1 MAGRK
6 PEKIRPIAFAQVAS
20 VEDSVTQRALDVV
33 VGAVQDLQTEGKRAT
48 VVADL
53 VIGENRITTNLGR
66 RARGMALTP
75 TVADAMFAWSFAID
89 NDTEVIVTV
98 IGEAQP
104 ACPME
109 IY

>member
-20 VEDSVTQRALDVV
+20 VEDSTTQRVLDVV
-33 VGAVQDLQTEGKRAT
+33 VGAVQDLQVERKHQS

-53 VIGENRITTNLGR
+53 VVGANRIPTNLGR
-66 RARGMALTP
+66 RARGMSLAP
-75 TVADAMFAWSFAID
+75 TVADATFAWSFSID
-89 NDTEVIVTV
+89 NDNEVIVTV
-98 IGEAQP
+98 IGAAQP